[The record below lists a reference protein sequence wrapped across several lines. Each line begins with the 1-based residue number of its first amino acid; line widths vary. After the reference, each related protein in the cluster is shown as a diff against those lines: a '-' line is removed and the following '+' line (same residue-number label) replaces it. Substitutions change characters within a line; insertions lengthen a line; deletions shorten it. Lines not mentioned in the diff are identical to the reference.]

1 MTTEPQWVLSVAR
14 RIPLCLLGL
23 FALGSAHAAEP
34 YMLGISDKLTI
45 KVVQWKAA
53 ASSFEEWTALGG
65 DYVVGADGT
74 VNFPMVGAT
83 EGAGKTSAQL
93 AADLGTALQ
102 QTLGLTTAPSVTV
115 EVAQY
120 GPIYVSG
127 DVAAPGEYPFAP
139 NLTVVKALALAGGE
153 RSSAEAVARP
163 EREMLSTSGALDVLQ
178 DEYNRLLVR
187 RARLDAELAE
197 GAEIAVPPELEGHP
211 DLPALLGA
219 ETAILDAQKRQAE
232 AQSSSLTDEVDLLN
246 RQIEAFA
253 QKQTTTEGQIVSAR
267 DQLDKITALS
277 DDGLALASRV
287 SSLQTNV
294 ADLETRLLDTETA
307 TLQAQQD
314 IAAASREQARLA
326 DQRIS
331 DLSLERQTVDGQL
344 SALALKIETQKGLVQ
359 EAALYTGLALPG
371 ANAPTYSY
379 AIIRGGEEIQAA
391 LDTPLVAGDVIVSRL
406 ALAQ

>member
-14 RIPLCLLGL
+14 RIPLCLIGL

-65 DYVVGADGT
+65 DYVVGADGS

-83 EGAGKTSAQL
+83 EGAGKTSAEL
-93 AADLGTALQ
+93 AAALGTALQ

-153 RSSAEAVARP
+153 RRSAEAVARP

-187 RARLDAELAE
+187 RARLDTELAE

-379 AIIRGGEEIQAA
+379 AIIRGGEEIEAA
-391 LDTPLVAGDVIVSRL
+391 LDTPLVAGDVILSRL

>member
-14 RIPLCLLGL
+14 RIPLCLIGL

-153 RSSAEAVARP
+153 RRSAEAAARP

-197 GAEIAVPPELEGHP
+197 GAKIAVPPELEGHP

-277 DDGLALASRV
+277 DDGLALASV
-287 SSLQTNV
+287 
-294 ADLETRLLDTETA
+294 
-307 TLQAQQD
+307 
-314 IAAASREQARLA
+314 
-326 DQRIS
+326 
-331 DLSLERQTVDGQL
+331 
-344 SALALKIETQKGLVQ
+344 LALVQ
-359 EAALYTGLALPG
+359 HRRSDGTLRLDPRVAA
-371 ANAPTYSY
+371 
-379 AIIRGGEEIQAA
+379 R
-391 LDTPLVAGDVIVSRL
+391 
-406 ALAQ
+406 